1 MFRDK
6 AAAAAAASAT
16 GANAG
21 LGGPNAQP
29 AAQQNHHH
37 YYPPP
42 TPGGGRRQISGGPMD
57 AHGNMQTW
65 TPHAGGM
72 VDYEYAANE
81 QLHAATATGTAARQ
95 TIEPDPAGG
104 AAAGNRRYGRIEG
117 RGSPVKQLHFR

>member
-21 LGGPNAQP
+21 LSGGQNAQP

-42 TPGGGRRQISGGPMD
+42 TPGGGRRQISGPMD
-57 AHGNMQTW
+57 VHGNMQTW
-65 TPHAGGM
+65 TPHAVGM
-72 VDYEYAANE
+72 VDYEYAASE
-81 QLHAATATGTAARQ
+81 QVHGATARQ
-95 TIEPDPAGG
+95 TIEPDPAAGTG
-104 AAAGNRRYGRIEG
+104 AAGSRRYGRIEG
-117 RGSPVKQLHFR
+117 RGSPVKQLHF